1 MEGAVVGNMVE
12 EDEVAFRSEQAG
24 QQEQEVPVS
33 TLVHRGSFDIGFDFA
48 FK

>member
-1 MEGAVVGNMVE
+1 MAVVGNMVE
-12 EDEVAFRSEQAG
+12 EGEVAFRSEQAV

-33 TLVHRGSFDIGFDFA
+33 TLVNRGSFDIGFDFA